1 MNSPIQQLAINTI
14 RTLAIDSVERAQS
27 GHPGMPMGAAPM
39 AFTLW
44 TKFLK
49 QNPEHPKWFNRD
61 RFILS
66 SGHGSMLLYSLLHL
80 SGFDLTLEDLKN
92 FRQFGSRTPGHPEYN
107 HTPGV
112 EATTGPLG
120 QGVGMAVGM
129 AMAERHLSAVYNRA
143 GYPIVD
149 HFSYCIC
156 GDGDLMEGVSG
167 EVASLA
173 GHLKLGRLIVMY
185 DSNGT
190 SLDGETGLSFTENV
204 GGRFE
209 AYGWQVLHVENG
221 NNVGAIESALEAA
234 RLETER
240 PTLIQV
246 RTIIGYGA
254 PNKAG
259 KSVAHGAPLG
269 RDEASAAKAFYH
281 LVSTEEFHVP
291 DKVYEYFQT
300 IKERGKQKEREWIQL
315 FQNYKE
321 EYPTLATQFERIIN
335 GDLPEEWD
343 SALPLY
349 DAGGK
354 MATRVASNQ
363 VLEAL
368 TQRLPEFFG
377 GSADLASSTKG
388 KINGGSDFRAG
399 HYEGRNVHFGVREF
413 AMAATANGMALHFG
427 VRPFVSTY
435 FVFSDYLRP
444 ALRLSAL
451 MGVPVTYVF
460 THDSLAVGEDG
471 PTHQPVEQ
479 LVSLR
484 AIPRVSVIRPADA
497 NETVY
502 AWKAAVEERERP
514 TVLVLSRQDLPIL
527 EGTARLGK
535 NGVEKGAYV
544 LSEAKGEAKALLM
557 GSGSEVQLMLG
568 AQKVLAEQGIGVSV
582 ISFPSWELFEKQ
594 SQDYK
599 NQVLPDSI
607 DVRLAVEMGSSLGWH
622 KYVGRNGKVIGVDNF
637 GASGK
642 GGQLVEMRGFTV
654 ENIVSQLLELLG
666 DGPKIG

>member
-80 SGFDLTLEDLKN
+80 SGSDLTLEDLKN

-120 QGVGMAVGM
+120 QGVAMAVGM

-143 GYPIVD
+143 DYPIVD

-167 EVASLA
+167 EAASLA

-190 SLDGETGLSFTENV
+190 SLDGETDLSFTENV

-269 RDEASAAKAFYH
+269 KDEASAAKAFYR

-291 DKVYEYFQT
+291 DKVYEFFQT
-300 IKERGKQKEREWIQL
+300 IKEQGKQREREWIQL

-321 EYPTLATQFERIIN
+321 VYPTLADQFERITN

-343 SALPLY
+343 SALPFY

-377 GSADLASSTKG
+377 GSADLANSTKG
-388 KINGGSDFRAG
+388 KINGGGDFRAG

-479 LVSLR
+479 LLSLR

-527 EGTARLGK
+527 DGTARLGK
-535 NGVEKGAYV
+535 TGVEKGAYV
-544 LSEAKGEAKALLM
+544 LSGAKGEAKALLM
-557 GSGSEVQLMLG
+557 GSGSEVPLLVE
-568 AQKVLAEQGIGVSV
+568 AQKVLAEKEISVSV

-599 NQVLPDSI
+599 NQVLPESI

-622 KYVGRNGKVIGVDNF
+622 KYVGRKGKVIGVDDF

-642 GGQLVEMRGFTV
+642 GAQLVEMRGYTV
-654 ENIVSQLLELLG
+654 EHIVSQVLRLLE